1 MKCQIGDYWLKYR
14 HKKIIVCRNAKY
26 FIITSSGFAQFRNS
40 ISNTFA
46 YFFISGNQIQ
56 SPEFLNPKWNKAKLL
71 GFTLLSQN
79 PTSSISTSSGSLPP
93 VSHLLPRPTEKN
105 QLLGPHKRYW
115 SEILR
120 ICSNSPNLIFGLVLV
135 NPIGSSNWHS

>member
-1 MKCQIGDYWLKYR
+1 MKCQIVDYWLK
-14 HKKIIVCRNAKY
+14 IIVCKDAKY

-105 QLLGPHKRYW
+105 QLFSPHKRYW
-115 SEILR
+115 AEISG
-120 ICSNSPNLIFGLVLV
+120 ISSTSPNLVFGSVLV
-135 NPIGSSNWHS
+135 NLFGSSN

>member
-1 MKCQIGDYWLKYR
+1 MKCQIVDYWLK
-14 HKKIIVCRNAKY
+14 IIVCKDAKY

-56 SPEFLNPKWNKAKLL
+56 SQEFLNPKWNKAKLL
-71 GFTLLSQN
+71 GWALLSQN
-79 PTSSISTSSGSLPP
+79 PTSSISTSSGSLPT

-120 ICSNSPNLIFGLVLV
+120 ISSNSFNLIFELVLV
-135 NPIGSSNWHS
+135 NPIGSSN